1 MDFKL
6 SISRRRLVSLA
17 AGLAAT
23 RVANLAGS
31 QAAYAA
37 DAYPSRPV
45 KWVVPYTAGG
55 ATDVI
60 SRLVCQYLSESL
72 GQPFVV
78 VNEPGAGANV
88 GTEFV
93 IKSPPDGYTLLLI
106 STANLINVSFDKSVP
121 FDFGSQ
127 IAPVAASRRSPWSW

>member
-1 MDFKL
+1 MDLKF
-6 SISRRRLVSLA
+6 SISRRRFVSLA
-17 AGLAAT
+17 AGLAAM
-23 RVANLAGS
+23 RIADLAGS
-31 QAAYAA
+31 RAAHAA

-78 VNEPGAGANV
+78 VNEPEPAPMWHRV
-88 GTEFV
+88 CD
-93 IKSPPDGYTLLLI
+93 KRRR
-106 STANLINVSFDKSVP
+106 TATRSF
-121 FDFGSQ
+121 
-127 IAPVAASRRSPWSW
+127 